1 MEDRDYFGG
10 GVSFAECCY
19 KDISW
24 NEKMMGEVEIVI
36 PLHIK

>member
-10 GVSFAECCY
+10 GVSFTEYCY

-24 NEKMMGEVEIVI
+24 NEKMMGEEKIVI
-36 PLHIK
+36 SLHIK